1 MGSAALDVRPGCLQS
16 GLWSGANHHASRT
29 RLAEAGS
36 MRLACLFMPG
46 FIMPGF
52 IMPGFIKPALIKP
65 ALIKP
70 WQTRSSARAG
80 EKTCVDRSSGERF
93 CTDNSGPAQ

>member
-52 IMPGFIKPALIKP
+52 IKP